1 MTDITYHVGGHLVNA
16 RLSKF
21 EANEN
26 HKQFCNLRISFLNQE
41 GYEVSSL
48 LILVPGDIEE
58 AKAALSAIKAVL

>member
-1 MTDITYHVGGHLVNA
+1 MTDITYHAGEHLVNA

-26 HKQFCNLRISFLNQE
+26 HKQFCSLNISFTTQE

-48 LILVPGDIEE
+48 SILVPGDIEE
-58 AKAALSAIKAVL
+58 AKTALS